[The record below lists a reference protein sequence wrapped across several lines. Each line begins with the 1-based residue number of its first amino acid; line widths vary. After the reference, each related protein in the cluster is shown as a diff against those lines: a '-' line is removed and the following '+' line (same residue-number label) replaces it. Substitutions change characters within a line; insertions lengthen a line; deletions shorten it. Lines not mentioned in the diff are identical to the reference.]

1 MGFYSG
7 QNRISLGSEMEF
19 IDLVPS
25 ANMRIC
31 HSLVGPQYSV
41 MVAAS
46 CNNRITIRW
55 IVDSRQA
62 TFDSVITG
70 KHRGDV
76 WIVRNCKQAC
86 ISYWSLCLASYS
98 SYMESYGF
106 RTDSCSNVPCY
117 LHCYGP
123 FITTNYQEAS
133 KLTSATKSLVSI
145 LNYPIKFIAF
155 PVVFVGQS
163 SSVSFRQLR
172 QLRGFQ

>member
-1 MGFYSG
+1 
-7 QNRISLGSEMEF
+7 MEF
-19 IDLVPS
+19 TELVRR
-25 ANMRIC
+25 ANLLIR
-31 HSLVGPQYSV
+31 HSLAGLEHYI
-41 MVAAS
+41 MVAIS
-46 CNNRITIRW
+46 GNNRINIRGV
-55 IVDSRQA
+55 VDRRQA